1 MVSGKTPK
9 GCNQGTDIIVVSE
22 HLRHHHYTPMVRA
35 ENIAYGRTAKMY
47 LFPHVT
53 QPGLF

>member
-9 GCNQGTDIIVVSE
+9 GCNEGTDIIVVSE
-22 HLRHHHYTPMVRA
+22 HLWHHHNTPMVRA
-35 ENIAYGRTAKMY
+35 ENIAYGRTAKLY